1 MNDNIDIINIDKEI
15 KKSIINEMKNIK
27 IITDENKKIEMQNGS
42 YLTEYIYLTEN
53 LINDYINLINDPVD
67 FSFFGNNNKLNET
80 NKLKLKNIIDN
91 YIDICKNYIDVSKIN
106 IKKNEN
112 INIINKC
119 ICGSSKFINKENVI
133 FCIEC
138 SIEQQIQNV
147 QNSFKDIDRI
157 NISQKYKYKKKVH
170 FKDTINQYQGK
181 QNKKTNDELLYEIL
195 EFEFEKMRLL
205 VHTKNNKPTNFH
217 EKHINITKDI
227 IYMVLNETGNN
238 KKYEDINLI
247 HNYFTGIP
255 CPDIS
260 HLEINLY
267 NDFDR
272 VVESYDNMN
281 IERKNFLN
289 SKYVLYQLLRLHNYK
304 VDIKDFDILKTRER
318 LIDHDNIWKNIC
330 KQLNWNF
337 KPCV

>member
-1 MNDNIDIINIDKEI
+1 MNIDIISIDKEI
-15 KKSIINEMKNIK
+15 KKSIINDMKNINK
-27 IITDENKKIEMQNGS
+27 HNFSPNKKQELENGT
-42 YLTEYIYLTEN
+42 YLTEYIYLTEH
-53 LINDYINLINDPVD
+53 LINEYINIINDPVNFNF
-67 FSFFGNNNKLNET
+67 FSSNNKLNEN
-80 NKLKLKNIIDN
+80 NKIKIKNIIDN
-91 YIDICKNYIDVSKIN
+91 YLDICKNYKDIN
-106 IKKNEN
+106 IKKNEILN
-112 INIINKC
+112 TNNKC
-119 ICGSSKFINKENVI
+119 VCGSSKFINKENSI
-133 FCIEC
+133 FCEEC

-195 EFEFEKMRLL
+195 ENEFEKMSLL
-205 VHTKNNKPTNFH
+205 IYTKNNKPVSFH

-247 HNYFTGIP
+247 HNYFTGIA

-260 HLEINLY
+260 HLEIDLY

-272 VVESYDNMN
+272 VVETYDNMN

-318 LIDHDNIWKNIC
+318 LIEHDNIWKNIC
-330 KQLNWNF
+330 KELKWNF

>member
-1 MNDNIDIINIDKEI
+1 MSENIDIIIIDKQI
-15 KKSIINEMKNIK
+15 KKSFADKIKNTYTNSNNHTNSTNNSNNYI
-27 IITDENKKIEMQNGS
+27 D
-42 YLTEYIYLTEN
+42 LTEYIYLTEN
-53 LINDYINLINDPVD
+53 LINEYTNIINDSIN
-67 FSFFGNNNKLNET
+67 FSFFDNNKLNE
-80 NKLKLKNIIDN
+80 NNKLKNIINDYLYICKK
-91 YIDICKNYIDVSKIN
+91 YIDISNIN
-106 IKKNEN
+106 CKKNQ
-112 INIINKC
+112 IINTDNKC
-119 ICGSSKFINKENVI
+119 SCGSNKFINKDNSI
-133 FCIEC
+133 FCNEC
-138 SIEQQIQNV
+138 SIEQQVQNV

-181 QNKKTNDELLYEIL
+181 QNKKNNDNLLYEIL
-195 EFEFEKMRLL
+195 EKEFEKMSLL
-205 VHTKNNKPTNFH
+205 VHTKNNKLTSFH

-227 IYMVLNETGNN
+227 IYMILNETGNN

-260 HLEINLY
+260 HLETELY

-272 VVESYDNMN
+272 VVETYDNMN

-304 VDIKDFDILKTRER
+304 VDIRDFDILKTRER
-318 LIDHDNIWKNIC
+318 LIEHDTIWKNIC
-330 KQLNWNF
+330 KELKWNF